1 MNGKKDNGGLP
12 PSVCSLIHVV
22 RVSLNLQLNIKVSN
36 LQTLGYRYG
45 KLCSFFYVVL
55 IIQRHFAMLTKQ
67 AILPA
72 ESYPQST
79 YVSPEAVFTSHNS
92 GGNDIA

>member
-1 MNGKKDNGGLP
+1 M
-12 PSVCSLIHVV
+12 LI
-22 RVSLNLQLNIKVSN
+22 
-36 LQTLGYRYG
+36 
-45 KLCSFFYVVL
+45 FYVVL
-55 IIQRHFAMLTKQ
+55 IIQRHFPMLTKQ

-92 GGNDIA
+92 GENGIA